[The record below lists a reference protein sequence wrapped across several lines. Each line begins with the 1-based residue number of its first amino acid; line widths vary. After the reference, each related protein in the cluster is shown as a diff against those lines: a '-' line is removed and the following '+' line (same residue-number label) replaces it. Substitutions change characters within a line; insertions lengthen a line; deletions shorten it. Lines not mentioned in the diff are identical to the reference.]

1 MLWAMMQRACFLFA
15 AIGLG
20 LGLLACATGP
30 GSEIDATTS
39 VADSAADS
47 AVTVEQE
54 GYVRVAQTPSGDPV
68 RLYHREIGSGSQ
80 VVLKP
85 NAVQTGKEIE
95 RLVDGRRIVL
105 YDPRGRGRSTRYS
118 EDLPVGLEQDLADL
132 DALRAHLGV
141 DKVSLLGG
149 SYYGS
154 LVALYAA
161 RHPEN
166 VDKVVMLGPLTIE
179 QEAWAKFQMDRLGG
193 EVNQALT
200 GLLRRGPRDGDL
212 EAFCLE
218 YYSVAAK
225 NLFADPALA
234 AAYEPDY
241 CDLPNEQPPS
251 LLSWIGDLFE
261 TMESWDF
268 RDEAAKVRAPVLVV
282 QGLQDA
288 QVPPAGGKVWADALP
303 NARLLEVP
311 ETGHLPLEESP
322 DLVVP
327 EIEVFLSGE

>member
-1 MLWAMMQRACFLFA
+1 MTKRTLLLLAV
-15 AIGLG
+15 LG
-20 LGLLACATGP
+20 LVPGFFACATGSDGEP
-30 GSEIDATTS
+30 PS
-39 VADSAADS
+39 S
-47 AVTVEQE
+47 AVPKPSDNAPAATGTLEEE
-54 GYVRVAQTPSGDPV
+54 GYVEVGETRSGEPV
-68 RLYHREIGSGSQ
+68 RLYHRILGTGPEI
-80 VVLKP
+80 VLKP
-85 NAVQTGKEIE
+85 NAVQTGEEIE

-105 YDPRGRGRSTRYS
+105 YDPRGRGRSSRYS
-118 EDLPVGLEQDLADL
+118 DDLPVSLEHDLEDL
-132 DALRAHLGV
+132 EALRQHLGA

-161 RHPEN
+161 RHPEH
-166 VDKVVMLGPLTIE
+166 VGRVVMLGPMTIE

-200 GLLRRGPRDGDL
+200 KLLRRGPLEGDL
-212 EAFCLE
+212 EAFCRE
-218 YYSVAAK
+218 YYSVAAR
-225 NLFADPALA
+225 NLFADPELA

-268 RDEAAKVRAPVLVV
+268 RGEAARVEAPVLVI

-288 QVPPAGGKVWADALP
+288 QVPPAGGKVWAETIP

-327 EIEVFLSGE
+327 EIEAFLSGE